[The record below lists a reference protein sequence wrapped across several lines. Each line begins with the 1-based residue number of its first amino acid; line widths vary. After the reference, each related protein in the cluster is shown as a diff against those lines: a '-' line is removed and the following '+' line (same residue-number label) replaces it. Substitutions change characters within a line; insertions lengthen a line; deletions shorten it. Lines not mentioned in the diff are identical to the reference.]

1 MENYVEICW
10 NYIIYGIFFVVTSF
24 GILFCGKQTRK
35 TGRIIDDSGRRRR
48 IDEAIEA
55 ARLKAIGNE
64 KIDESQIAPL
74 SIKKEREAKMMCK
87 EKYSGTNER
96 PRKINE
102 RSSSTKKKKSK
113 SRSRSSSRERKRK
126 GSKSKS
132 KRSSGLFESP
142 SKRARRASQ
151 AARKSSREKILDVDV
166 TQEDTEGKRSPRNG
180 HLSNNN
186 NNKSFQFDGFPF
198 SSLKTAEERPIDNKS
213 VQTSIP
219 LTAQNMVSNT
229 KANDDYFMIPKKNL
243 SKDAIHAIQILE
255 DITQRSVSER
265 SDKRV
270 TVSKLHGVDNL
281 MNPTRS
287 MKEDVTQKS
296 MLTPSEM
303 ATGREKSEKKS
314 QGSSTSD
321 QSSKRSQKSMREK
334 KKKK

>member
-10 NYIIYGIFFVVTSF
+10 NYIIYGLIFVVTSF

-55 ARLKAIGNE
+55 ARLKAMGNE

-102 RSSSTKKKKSK
+102 RSSSTKKKKNMINQNVKNYS
-113 SRSRSSSRERKRK
+113 
-126 GSKSKS
+126 
-132 KRSSGLFESP
+132 
-142 SKRARRASQ
+142 
-151 AARKSSREKILDVDV
+151 V
-166 TQEDTEGKRSPRNG
+166 TQEDTEGKRSPRND

-243 SKDAIHAIQILE
+243 SKDAIQAIQILE
-255 DITQRSVSER
+255 DITQRSVSEK

-270 TVSKLHGVDNL
+270 TVSKLHGVD
-281 MNPTRS
+281 NPTRS

-296 MLTPSEM
+296 MLTPTEM